1 MTDKQNLS
9 CSQMSLDKGEHLYGT
24 APQIKNWFLL
34 EYRGVW
40 RKDAFAESS
49 LPQEVKDHLRAMLS
63 SFEESRIQFIGE
75 PSPNK
80 KDIVFYY
87 AHSSEFSPKLYK
99 FEFANPRDLLE
110 INLMELV
117 QTGEI
122 ERYSCDQSLALVC
135 THGGRDICCAQFGV
149 AVLREIADQPNLCV
163 WRSSHVGAHRFAANV
178 VMLPEGIYYGRV
190 SRSNARQVM
199 ESHLKGEIFLD
210 CYRGRSCF
218 SQTSQVADYFLR
230 EQTGILG
237 IYDIR
242 WEFEKDRDQ
251 LTAVEFG
258 VEGKDTVYSVNTVV
272 INQTI
277 KLYAS
282 CGDEKLTEFPQFY
295 FYSLIPY
302 QRPQKPKEQ

>member
-1 MTDKQNLS
+1 
-9 CSQMSLDKGEHLYGT
+9 MSLNKGEHLYGT
-24 APQIKNWFLL
+24 APRTKNWFLL

-49 LPQEVKDHLRAMLS
+49 LPQEVKDHLRGMIS
-63 SFEESRIQFIGE
+63 SFEESRIQFIGKPR
-75 PSPNK
+75 PSKN
-80 KDIVFYY
+80 DIVFYY
-87 AHSSEFSPKLYK
+87 AHSSEFSPKLYR
-99 FEFANPRDLLE
+99 FELANPRDLLS
-110 INLMELV
+110 IDLTELLR
-117 QTGEI
+117 TGEI
-122 ERYSCDQSLALVC
+122 EKYSCDERLALVC
-135 THGGRDICCAQFGV
+135 THGDRDRCCAEHGS
-149 AVLREIADQPNLCV
+149 AVLREIADQQDFRV
-163 WRSSHVGAHRFAANV
+163 WRSSHVGAHRFAANM

-190 SRSNARQVM
+190 SGSTARQVM
-199 ESHLKGEIFLD
+199 ESHLKEEIFLD

-218 SQTSQVADYFLR
+218 SQTSQVSDYFLR

-272 INQTI
+272 VNRTI

-282 CGDEKLTEFPQFY
+282 CGDEKLTELPQFY

-302 QRPQKPKEQ
+302 ERPQKPIEQ